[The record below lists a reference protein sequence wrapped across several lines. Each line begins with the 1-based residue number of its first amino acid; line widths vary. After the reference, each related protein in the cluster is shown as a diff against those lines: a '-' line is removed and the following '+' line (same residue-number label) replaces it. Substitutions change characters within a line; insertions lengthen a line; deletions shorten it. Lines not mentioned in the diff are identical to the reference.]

1 VPTLKVVPFLSLLT
15 LTTLLACGQ
24 EAEPTPEPSGVMLT
38 IQGLS
43 LDQITQ
49 VVVTAQPSGVS
60 ATLTRT
66 PPSTFFQGTLT
77 LPAGTYV
84 LTAQAFTAD
93 TSQGPVASGS
103 ASVTV
108 TAGATSAVMIYMLDP
123 TPDPGQ
129 QTLEPIIKSLTAS
142 KADPLAGE
150 AITLTSNVVHPTG
163 AAITYAW
170 SSSCASSVF
179 ADASAA
185 TTTWSASAAGTC
197 VLTLTASVADK
208 SATASV
214 TVTVQP
220 SPGTVNTGATYV
232 PRPYITKL
240 SMSYYG
246 GFGDSY
252 NGTVTRG
259 APGSTAPG
267 NFPPMPAL
275 KKMQFQIET
284 NEGWVNKLLVTCNGS
299 SSYATSTTTN
309 CGTTLCISNFFFTSA
324 LPGSVCLLTATSS
337 REYPGGALTDT
348 FSAGVRVQ

>member
-1 VPTLKVVPFLSLLT
+1 VPTPKIVSILSLIAF
-15 LTTLLACGQ
+15 TTLLACGQ
-24 EAEPTPEPSGVMLT
+24 ESEPVPEASGVKLT

-43 LDQITQ
+43 LEQIDH
-49 VVVTAQPSGVS
+49 VIVTAQPSGVS

-66 PPSTFFQGTLT
+66 PPNPFFQGSLS
-77 LPAGTYV
+77 LPEGQYV

-93 TSQGPVASGS
+93 PAQPAVASGS
-103 ASVTV
+103 ANVTV

-142 KADPLAGE
+142 KSNPMTGE
-150 AITLTSNVVHPTG
+150 AITLTSDVVHPTG

-170 SSSCASSVF
+170 TSNCASGAF

-185 TTTWSASAAGTC
+185 TTTWSATAAGAC
-197 VLTLTASVADK
+197 SLTLTASVADK

-214 TVTVQP
+214 SVTVQP

-240 SMSYYG
+240 TMSHYSG
-246 GFGDSY
+246 GVSY
-252 NGTVTRG
+252 SGTVTRG
-259 APGSTAPG
+259 APGSQTPG
-267 NFPPMPAL
+267 NFAPIPFL

-284 NEGWVNKLLVTCNGS
+284 TEGWVNKLLVSCNGTS
-299 SSYATSTTTN
+299 TYATSTTQT
-309 CGTTLCISNFFFTSA
+309 CGGTTCYANFFFTSA
-324 LPGSVCLLTATSS
+324 MPGTVCLLTATSS
-337 REYPGGALTDT
+337 REYAGNALTDT